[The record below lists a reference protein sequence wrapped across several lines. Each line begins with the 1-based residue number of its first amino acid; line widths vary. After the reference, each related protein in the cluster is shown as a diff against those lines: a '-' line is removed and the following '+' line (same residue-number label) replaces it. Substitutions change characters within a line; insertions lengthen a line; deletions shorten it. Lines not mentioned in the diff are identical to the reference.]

1 MGKQSIAWHQQC
13 IANLRR
19 SMASTTK
26 QLMALQQERDEQ
38 WERLKQYEAQ
48 IARAIAEGRDGF
60 DADKFNPKKGG

>member
-1 MGKQSIAWHQQC
+1 
-13 IANLRR
+13 
-19 SMASTTK
+19 MASTTK

-60 DADKFNPKKGG
+60 DADKFNLKKGG

>member
-13 IANLRR
+13 IANFRR
-19 SMASTTK
+19 SMASTAK

-38 WERLKQYEAQ
+38 QERLKQYEAQ

-60 DADKFNPKKGG
+60 DADKFNVRKGG